1 MAGNPDNAN
10 IWGDADVY
18 VGDLDAVNPATI
30 DAPFGGDWGLVGLL
44 DGDEGFTE
52 ARNWDSDDFFAWG
65 NLLIRTARR
74 NFALTRQFTALET
87 NAVTMGLV
95 WPGSGPGERVVPKGN
110 NPKKL
115 AFETVDGDRVVRAIT
130 RRYAEVESV
139 DDIKDSE
146 SDLRKYAIT
155 VKIYPD
161 ADGVLFDIQPVDGA
175 GELDGL
181 VTAPA
186 TKSIAVGVYSP
197 LTATAHYSDGSTV
210 DVTAY
215 AGWSTT
221 DATKATVDRG
231 YIRGVAA
238 GNANVRA
245 TFGGQTATTAVTVTA

>member
-18 VGDLDAVNPATI
+18 VGDLDAPNPATV
-30 DAPFGGDWGLVGLL
+30 DAPFSNAWGLVGLL

-87 NAVTMGLV
+87 NAVTLGLV
-95 WPGSGPGERVVPKGN
+95 WPGSGPGTRVVPKGN

-161 ADGVLFDIQPVDGA
+161 ADGVLFDLQPIDGQGA
-175 GELDGL
+175 LQ
-181 VTAPA
+181 
-186 TKSIAVGVYSP
+186 SIATTPQNKNVAVGAYAP
-197 LTATAHYSDGSTV
+197 LAATATYEDGSTV
-210 DVTAY
+210 DVTDA
-215 AGWSTT
+215 AVWSSS

-231 YIRGVAA
+231 YVKGVAA
-238 GNANVRA
+238 GNSNVKA
-245 TFGGQTATTAVTVTA
+245 TFGGYSATTAVTVTA